1 MFLKIG
7 EIDTLKEQY
16 EADVLIQSKWRE
28 PALDKDKVQNNQI
41 IEWADYWNPK
51 LFIENTIGDP
61 RENAFQV
68 VISYYHTLTQ
78 ICESSRRNPSNRFA
92 QTSTCSLGMVL
103 TLLSPAN

>member
-68 VISYYHTLTQ
+68 NILLFIIYGVISLAK
-78 ICESSRRNPSNRFA
+78 I
-92 QTSTCSLGMVL
+92 
-103 TLLSPAN
+103 ANLVFSMFL